1 MAGSAVA
8 KGLLCV
14 PAGGMPGRCGR
25 CMPCI
30 ARVARRHARC
40 ANRRGFALEPPS
52 VLRSICYYEP
62 AQPPLRICVF
72 LDCPHTSTRH
82 IEHAANT
89 LACYARQTTTIGR
102 FAVAR
107 QKRTV
112 RKSLLYQKMLRKHW
126 HSRIRDLPLQE
137 SGGTDYVTAWMELI
151 TGPRPNFFYR
161 PYKDLVHIKGNQ
173 LAQEF
178 SDNKTLDQKKKKES
192 NISWSPSFVRE
203 IHNRTYAHGETNN
216 PVK

>member
-1 MAGSAVA
+1 MQYPLWSLGQVHGGKPMALRATRASDLNNTFSHMAACNSVNRLQ
-8 KGLLCV
+8 KYV
-14 PAGGMPGRCGR
+14 
-25 CMPCI
+25 
-30 ARVARRHARC
+30 
-40 ANRRGFALEPPS
+40 RRGFALEPLS

-82 IEHAANT
+82 IEHAVNT
-89 LACYARQTTTIGR
+89 LTCYARQTTNIGR

-112 RKSLLYQKMLRKHW
+112 HNSLLYQRMLRKHC
-126 HSRIRDLPLQE
+126 RIRDLPLQE
-137 SGGTDYVTAWMELI
+137 PGGTDYVTAWMELI

-178 SDNKTLDQKKKKES
+178 SDNKTLDKKKK
-192 NISWSPSFVRE
+192 SPTFRGHHHLCAKFTTE
-203 IHNRTYAHGETNN
+203 HTNG
-216 PVK
+216 